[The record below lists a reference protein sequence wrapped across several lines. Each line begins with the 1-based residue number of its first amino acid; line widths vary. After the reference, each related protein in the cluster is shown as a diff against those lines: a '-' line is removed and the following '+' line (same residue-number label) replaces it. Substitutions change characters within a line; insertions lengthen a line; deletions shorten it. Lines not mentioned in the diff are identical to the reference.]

1 MVNRQIPSDNGPQW
15 VYAIEAKQKHE
26 SFIIDERANRIAAF
40 MNTKML
46 LAADL
51 GLLKAYKVEFRPKAS
66 PHLELLSHTVFT
78 EAHQRISEKVTD
90 LAGRNT
96 GSGQGRG
103 GGPMA
108 DVHNLELEMKRRS
121 LRQLVSHIE
130 TLAQA
135 NPGDGCWL
143 AAPKEIMHQVLESLA
158 PPVRG
163 RIEKSVPRDLTK
175 TEPKELLEYFLP
187 DHMTSR

>member
-1 MVNRQIPSDNGPQW
+1 MTNRVVVGNLRVAQNLYDFITNEAIPGTGINP
-15 VYAIEAKQKHE
+15 E
-26 SFIIDERANRIAAF
+26 SFWAGVD
-40 MNTKML
+40 
-46 LAADL
+46 
-51 GLLKAYKVEFRPKAS
+51 KV
-66 PHLELLSHTVFT
+66 
-78 EAHQRISEKVTD
+78 VTD